1 MESSLTDSNISINKE
16 KDDNNDNIRKKND
29 KILETPTILNIKN
42 KNESGN
48 NNILV
53 NSNQSSLRSRTNA
66 GMDMELQPKS
76 IEEVRKRKLTPLL
89 VSKKGA
95 MLLIKFLEKNI
106 NVTPEMKITEIEW
119 VCMQN
124 PHGTFTTKRPQCP
137 GQRFPGLKMG
147 RKISNL
153 MISLAKLKGRDGLC
167 DTPEHFH
174 NAAIYSQKGYMFIN
188 PAFHGYFVSLLY
200 DLNKDMREHGLAA
213 VSWAFKLGH
222 VINKKTGKPEF
233 WHPEEQIY
241 PTSDRLH
248 KYFIS
253 DQYLALVEHYRK
265 VHLGRVYID
274 WNKAKECLAY
284 SIKIEQIQHFV
295 FSDDEDDEEGKKDNE
310 ENKKIDKEE
319 IKNNNKLIE
328 ESSNQENKSVN
339 IVNNNNSNVEKHE
352 QSENKENN

>member
-1 MESSLTDSNISINKE
+1 MFCKF
-16 KDDNNDNIRKKND
+16 K
-29 KILETPTILNIKN
+29 TILN
-42 KNESGN
+42 S
-48 NNILV
+48 
-53 NSNQSSLRSRTNA
+53 
-66 GMDMELQPKS
+66 
-76 IEEVRKRKLTPLL
+76 
-89 VSKKGA
+89 
-95 MLLIKFLEKNI
+95 
-106 NVTPEMKITEIEW
+106 
-119 VCMQN
+119 
-124 PHGTFTTKRPQCP
+124 
-137 GQRFPGLKMG
+137 
-147 RKISNL
+147 
-153 MISLAKLKGRDGLC
+153 
-167 DTPEHFH
+167 
-174 NAAIYSQKGYMFIN
+174 
-188 PAFHGYFVSLLY
+188 
-200 DLNKDMREHGLAA
+200 
-213 VSWAFKLGH
+213 
-222 VINKKTGKPEF
+222 